1 MAVPTFDPVARFL
14 AEYARLSPAERAAF
28 TRARRLFCEGLLS
41 GSFHPKLRV
50 KGFKGEPGVYEMTWA
65 YNGRALWQY
74 GDPIPGKPGPHVE
87 WLRIGTHDIFE
98 R

>member
-1 MAVPTFDPVARFL
+1 MTVPTFEPVARFL
-14 AEYARLSPAERAAF
+14 AEFHRLSPAQQAAF
-28 TRARRLFCEGLLS
+28 RHAVALFRDGLTS

-50 KGFKGEPGVYEMTWA
+50 KSFKSESGVYEMTWA